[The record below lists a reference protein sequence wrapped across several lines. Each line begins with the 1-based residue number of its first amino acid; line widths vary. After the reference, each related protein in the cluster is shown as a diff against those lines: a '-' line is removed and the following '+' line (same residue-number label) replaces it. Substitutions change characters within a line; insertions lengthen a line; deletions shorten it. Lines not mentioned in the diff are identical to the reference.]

1 MELAK
6 TFTLPGHV
14 TCPVLSSYLV
24 EAGPRNICGPLI
36 VPPFHVVSAS
46 EHLRLQPQ
54 ADQFGSEYKRAKLAL
69 QWLISC

>member
-1 MELAK
+1 MDLAK
-6 TFTLPGHV
+6 TFSLPGHV
-14 TCPVLSSYLV
+14 TCPVLPSYLV

-54 ADQFGSEYKRAKLAL
+54 ADQLA
-69 QWLISC
+69 QNTKEQN